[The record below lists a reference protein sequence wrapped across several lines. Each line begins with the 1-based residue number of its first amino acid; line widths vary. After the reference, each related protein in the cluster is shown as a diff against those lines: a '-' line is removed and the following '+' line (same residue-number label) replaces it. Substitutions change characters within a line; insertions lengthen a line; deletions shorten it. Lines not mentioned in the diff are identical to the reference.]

1 MGPGFESLIA
11 YEEMEVQKTSIS
23 ISRTRSG
30 IRTLDPLILKPF
42 FSLLR
47 KRVALRAIS
56 FAYSLRPNTLEPA
69 LFEDIQ
75 LAGGGAL

>member
-11 YEEMEVQKTSIS
+11 YEKRRLKNLLFSFIA
-23 ISRTRSG
+23 IG

-56 FAYSLRPNTLEPA
+56 FAYSLRPDTKEPA
-69 LFEDIQ
+69 WVDAQVL
-75 LAGGGAL
+75 LYYSNM